1 MPSNS
6 YNLVNASLLYADST
20 LAMFKRDFSPTS
32 LEAIA
37 THIAKHAIAMSMS
50 MSKSDPM
57 NLIGVIVGLQL
68 KLTCNKEARAFLKA
82 EEAANDTEED

>member
-1 MPSNS
+1 MPNNN
-6 YNLVNASLLYADST
+6 YDLVRASLSYADDA
-20 LAMFKRDFSPTS
+20 LAIFKRDFSPTS

-50 MSKSDPM
+50 KPDPI

-68 KLTCNKEARAFLKA
+68 KLICDKEARAFLKA
-82 EEAANDTEED
+82 EEAANAEED

>member
-1 MPSNS
+1 MPSNN
-6 YNLVNASLLYADST
+6 YGLVSTSLSYADDA
-20 LAMFKRDFSPTS
+20 LAIFKRDFSPTS

-50 MSKSDPM
+50 KPDPV

-68 KLTCNKEARAFLKA
+68 KLTCDKEARAFLKA
-82 EEAANDTEED
+82 EEAADATQD

>member
-1 MPSNS
+1 MPSNN
-6 YNLVNASLLYADST
+6 YNLVSTSLSYADDA
-20 LAMFKRDFSPTS
+20 LAIFKRNFSPTS

-50 MSKSDPM
+50 KADTM

-68 KLTCNKEARAFLKA
+68 KLTCDKEARAFLKA
-82 EEAANDTEED
+82 EEAADATQD